1 MKSKIFNAGMFKPT
15 EFSTA
20 EDKVKFAN
28 HLIRFIESDYN
39 WNLFYRWFYTRLSM
53 TFGHIAH
60 YNKSGFYNTWFNN
73 PHNKTMFIIKLLSY
87 GCYGQPEYTYSDVE
101 SAIQSHLRKG

>member
-1 MKSKIFNAGMFKPT
+1 MKSELFNASMFKPT

-20 EDKVKFAN
+20 EDKAKFAN

-39 WNLFYRWFYTRLSM
+39 PNLFYKWFYTRLSM

-60 YNKSGFYNTWFNN
+60 YNKNGFYSYWFYCD
-73 PHNKTMFIIKLLSY
+73 KTKKSFVDKLLY
-87 GCYGQPEYTYSDVE
+87 HIPNGQPGYTFCDVE
-101 SAIQSHLRKG
+101 SAIQVYLRS